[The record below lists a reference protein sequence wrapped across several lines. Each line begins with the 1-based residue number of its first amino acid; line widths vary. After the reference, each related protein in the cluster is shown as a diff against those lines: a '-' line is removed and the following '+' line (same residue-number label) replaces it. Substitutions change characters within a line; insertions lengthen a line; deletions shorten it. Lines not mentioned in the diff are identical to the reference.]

1 MTIAYNSRAETVAFM
16 DGYVLG
22 HKKGCLLG
30 YEKCLKML
38 DDSPEE
44 MRAMLESEISRLC
57 QEIEAWGENTND
69 IR

>member
-1 MTIAYNSRAETVAFM
+1 MTVAYNSRAETVAFM

-38 DDSPEE
+38 DDSPDEL
-44 MRAMLESEISRLC
+44 RAMLESEIHRLY
-57 QEIEAWGENTND
+57 QEIEAGKE
-69 IR
+69 